1 MPTTTKEPRTLTPE
15 QKAKMALGKARKD
28 AIAAGLPDPF
38 PLGVPGTQE
47 FANNQPAN
55 APALTQAPAPATVAP
70 APQAPPV
77 SRPAAT
83 LQPVQPEKA
92 PEPIKYGPH
101 DIVRVFNPD
110 NEDFNFR
117 YGTKASYDG
126 KGKVVE
132 STIEPIMYTLPAG
145 KAIPMHGY
153 MADYV
158 CNHLTSRILQ
168 KNGQV
173 RQLNSP
179 IIRKAW
185 ATKIILGKED
195 IITPE
200 AKLSEAEQ
208 VQAQF
213 NKIQIADQER
223 TPVTDDE
230 SEIPLAEADAL
241 LSDIDNET
249 LKDNGEF
256 PDAKNDPLNP

>member
-1 MPTTTKEPRTLTPE
+1 MPTTTQETRTLSPE

-38 PLGVPGTQE
+38 PNGVPGTRE
-47 FANNQPAN
+47 FEANQPGNSPSLTAN
-55 APALTQAPAPATVAP
+55 PAPATPQHAP
-70 APQAPPV
+70 APPV
-77 SRPAAT
+77 ARVAAT
-83 LQPVQPEKA
+83 LQPTAPEKA
-92 PEPIKYGPH
+92 PEPVKYGPH

-117 YGTKASYDG
+117 YGTKASYDA

-179 IIRKAW
+179 IIRRAW

-208 VQAQF
+208 VQQQF

-223 TPVTDDE
+223 SPVTDDE
-230 SEIPLAEADAL
+230 SEIPLDEADAL

-249 LKDNGEF
+249 LKENGEF
-256 PDAKNDPLNP
+256 PDANSDPTAV

>member
-1 MPTTTKEPRTLTPE
+1 MPTTLTPE
-15 QKAKMALGKARKD
+15 QKAKMALGRARKD

-38 PLGVPGTQE
+38 PNGVPGTKE
-47 FANNQPAN
+47 FENNQPAA
-55 APALTQAPAPATVAP
+55 APALTARPVAAAMAAPV
-70 APQAPPV
+70 
-77 SRPAAT
+77 
-83 LQPVQPEKA
+83 LQPTVPGMA

-117 YGTKASYDG
+117 YGTKASYDA
-126 KGKVVE
+126 KGKVIE
-132 STIEPIMYTLPAG
+132 GSIEPIMYTLPAG

-168 KNGQV
+168 KLNQV

-179 IIRKAW
+179 IVRKAW
-185 ATKIILGKED
+185 AVKIILGKED

-208 VQAQF
+208 VRKKFDEIQA
-213 NKIQIADQER
+213 ASS
-223 TPVTDDE
+223 PVTDE
-230 SEIPLAEADAL
+230 ENEIPLAEADAL
-241 LSDIDNET
+241 LGDMDQDT
-249 LKDNGEF
+249 LADNGEF
-256 PDAKNDPLNP
+256 PDANPELTA